1 MAITAPM
8 KIMAPFLPVLM
19 SASNLFSEYIGLI
32 VRIYFSMAIL
42 IISAAPYTAQFGEKK
57 LNVYFPNAQTFAHLK
72 IPVFEHFNV
81 DLQFYYFVHI
91 NL

>member
-42 IISAAPYTAQFGEKK
+42 IISAAPYTAQFGEKTIK
-57 LNVYFPNAQTFAHLK
+57 CLLASLLSDALGVTA
-72 IPVFEHFNV
+72 V
-81 DLQFYYFVHI
+81 
-91 NL
+91 

>member
-1 MAITAPM
+1 
-8 KIMAPFLPVLM
+8 MAPFLPVLM

-42 IISAAPYTAQFGEKK
+42 IISAAPYTAHFGEKK
-57 LNVYFPNAQTFAHLK
+57 LNVYYFPNAQTFAHLK
-72 IPVFEHFNV
+72 IPVCEHFNV